1 MTRVLIVD
9 DEPDVLK
16 MLKMVLELEGYETL
30 LASDGQTALRRI
42 ELEEPD
48 LVLLDIMMP
57 VLDGW
62 GVLEK
67 LQKASLRKLPKVII
81 LTAKGE
87 RSMERAM
94 ELGASRYLSKPF
106 ETEDL
111 LASVRDVLHH

>member
-9 DEPDVLK
+9 DEPDVLR

-42 ELEEPD
+42 ELEKPD

-67 LQKASLRKLPKVII
+67 LRHTDLPKPPKVII

-87 RSMERAM
+87 RNMDKAL
-94 ELGASRYLSKPF
+94 ELGATRYLSKPF

-111 LASVRDVLHH
+111 LASMRDVLQH

>member
-30 LASDGQTALRRI
+30 LASDGETALRRI
-42 ELEEPD
+42 EAEEPD

-67 LQKASLRKLPKVII
+67 LRGASLRKVPRVII

-87 RSMERAM
+87 RNMEKAM
-94 ELGASRYLSKPF
+94 ELGASKYLSKPF

-111 LASVRDVLHH
+111 LASVRDVLQH